1 MSITRLLAFAVLA
14 ATAAAP
20 AIAQTDAEALRM
32 RPIPI
37 GPQPRA
43 CPERGA
49 WGFCFYDSGWR
60 PAADNP
66 FFQPLRAGDPTGNGG
81 PLCSISNRRDAT
93 LAEYSTEETGP
104 AMRLGGRLIRF
115 MPVGRDQGDREVYRS
130 PQGRLIID
138 LGAEV
143 ARADESDG
151 RRARLT
157 FIDRRGRAHV
167 ASVRID
173 CGV

>member
-1 MSITRLLAFAVLA
+1 MPITRLLTFAMLA
-14 ATAAAP
+14 AASAAP
-20 AIAQTDAEALRM
+20 AMAQTDVEALRM
-32 RPIPI
+32 RPIPL
-37 GPQPRA
+37 GPQPRI
-43 CPERGA
+43 CPERPV

-60 PAADNP
+60 PRADNP
-66 FFQPLRAGDPTGNGG
+66 FFQPLRRGDPRANGG
-81 PLCSISNRRDAT
+81 PLCSITNRRGAT

-104 AMRLGGRLIRF
+104 AMRLNGRLVRF
-115 MPVGRDQGDREVYRS
+115 MPIAPDQGDREIHRS
-130 PQGRLIID
+130 PQGRLTID

-157 FIDRRGRAHV
+157 FVDRAGRSHSAW
-167 ASVRID
+167 VRID

>member
-1 MSITRLLAFAVLA
+1 MAITKTLAFVLV
-14 ATAAAP
+14 AAAS
-20 AIAQTDAEALRM
+20 AASAFAQTEIEAIRM
-32 RPIPI
+32 RPVPI
-37 GPQPRA
+37 GPQPRT

-49 WGFCFYDSGWR
+49 FGFCFYDSGWR
-60 PAADNP
+60 PRTENP

-81 PLCSISNRRDAT
+81 PLCTISNRRDAT

-104 AMRLGGRLIRF
+104 AMRLGGRLIHF
-115 MPVGRDQGDREVYRS
+115 MPIAPDQGDREVYRS
-130 PQGRLIID
+130 PHGRLTID

-157 FIDRRGRAHV
+157 FVDRRGRAHST
-167 ASVRID
+167 SVRID
-173 CGV
+173 CGL